1 MRKYIFPFL
10 TIVSICL
17 AGCAEA
23 DGSSHNPSSA
33 PSVNDVLQA
42 GMAAEDSRNDA
53 VGDKISE
60 DDFNQADVTAVS
72 LGEPKEGLSDP
83 GDGYQRQTGVD
94 EGAPDPVEMEEFY
107 TSTEGIDVD
116 LTALSSVMVYSQVY
130 DMLSRPD
137 EYLGKTVKMTGIY
150 VCTDPDISDEFYQSC
165 IIQDATACCSQ
176 GIEFVLTDDYSFPED
191 YPEYEDTVTVI
202 GTFDVYKEGGYLYC
216 TLRNARLL

>member
-1 MRKYIFPFL
+1 
-10 TIVSICL
+10 
-17 AGCAEA
+17 
-23 DGSSHNPSSA
+23 
-33 PSVNDVLQA
+33 
-42 GMAAEDSRNDA
+42 
-53 VGDKISE
+53 
-60 DDFNQADVTAVS
+60 
-72 LGEPKEGLSDP
+72 
-83 GDGYQRQTGVD
+83 
-94 EGAPDPVEMEEFY
+94 
-107 TSTEGIDVD
+107 
-116 LTALSSVMVYSQVY
+116 MVYSQVY